1 MNDECLGLF
10 DIDWEAG
17 VCQGCGRATDEIFG
31 SGAGNRAEAEPAPVA
46 CDDE

>member
-1 MNDECLGLF
+1 MNDECLGLC

-31 SGAGNRAEAEPAPVA
+31 SGSGAEAEPAPA
-46 CDDE
+46 ASDDE